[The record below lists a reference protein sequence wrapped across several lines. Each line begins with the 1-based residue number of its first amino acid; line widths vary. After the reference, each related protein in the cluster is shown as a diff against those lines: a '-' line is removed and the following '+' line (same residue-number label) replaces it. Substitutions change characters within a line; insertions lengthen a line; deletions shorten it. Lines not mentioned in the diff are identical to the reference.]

1 MLLSS
6 KTEIMRS
13 FFSKLLL
20 PATFCMAL
28 FIAAQTYAVTP
39 EPPAKPSTY
48 VVDMAGIIQS
58 DYKARLSAYLK
69 ELEQKTT
76 AQVIVLT
83 VSSLDGDDI
92 SDLAQRLFERWKL
105 GQKGKD
111 NGLLILVALKDR
123 KYRFHTG
130 YGLENILP
138 DSKLGSIGRD
148 YLVPH
153 FRKGDYGGGIF
164 SATLAIINTIAAAQ
178 GVEITGMPKM
188 KGRPNAK
195 KSSSWSDWI
204 WMGIFAVFFIPF
216 ILFNLFRRAIGGNRW
231 GGGGYYGGG
240 FGGGGFGGGGDS
252 GFGGGGGGD
261 SGGGG
266 ASGDW

>member
-6 KTEIMRS
+6 KTEIMRR
-13 FFSKLLL
+13 FFLKLLI
-20 PATFCMAL
+20 PATVCLAL

-39 EPPAKPSTY
+39 EPPSTPHTY
-48 VVDMAGIIQS
+48 VVDMAGIIQKE
-58 DYKARLSAYLK
+58 YNARLNAHLK

-83 VSSLDGDDI
+83 VNSLDGDDI
-92 SDLAQRLFERWKL
+92 TDLAQRIFEKWKL
-105 GQKGKD
+105 GKKGKD
-111 NGLLILVALKDR
+111 NGLLLIVSLKDR

-148 YLVPH
+148 HLVPH

-164 SATLAIINTIAAAQ
+164 SATLVIINTIAAAQ
-178 GVEITGMPKM
+178 GVEITGMPKA
-188 KGRPNAK
+188 KARASSK
-195 KSSSWSDWI
+195 KSSSWTDMIWI
-204 WMGIFAVFFIPF
+204 AIFAVFFIPF
-216 ILFNLFRRAIGGNRW
+216 LLFSIFRRATGGSHW

-240 FGGGGFGGGGDS
+240 GFGGGGGG